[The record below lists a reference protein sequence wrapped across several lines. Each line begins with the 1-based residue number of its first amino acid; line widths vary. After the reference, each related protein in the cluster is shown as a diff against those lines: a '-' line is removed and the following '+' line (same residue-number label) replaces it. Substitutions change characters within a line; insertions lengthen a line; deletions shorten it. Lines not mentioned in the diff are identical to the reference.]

1 MSSVKKVLLY
11 PFSIDCPYFEGYA
24 WAMELA
30 FRMRASLQLFT
41 TISAGQKVKGSTDS
55 IYHSLL
61 EAHGYFLQHYHQD
74 GIKSNEVKHEACIIL
89 EGELKEELISHLKT
103 NPVNIV
109 IIDSSVISGANTGGV
124 KEIVKESAGVILL
137 SEDQPSD
144 DNMTH
149 PSRADHFYDR
159 LRRADLYKLP
169 ENFFD
174 TLGNDHS
181 LFNYLRKFIQ
191 RKRF

>member
-1 MSSVKKVLLY
+1 MNSVKKVLLY

-41 TISAGQKVKGSTDS
+41 TISAAQNLNGSTDC
-55 IYHSLL
+55 IYLSLL
-61 EAHGYFLQHYHQD
+61 EAHGYFLQHYQHK
-74 GIKSNEVKHEACIIL
+74 GIKSNEVKREACIIQG
-89 EGELKEELISHLKT
+89 GELKEELILHLKT
-103 NPVNIV
+103 NPVDIV
-109 IIDSSVISGANTGGV
+109 IIDFSISTGHTEGV
-124 KEIVKESAGVILL
+124 KEIVKESCGVILL
-137 SEDQPSD
+137 SEDQPSG
-144 DNMTH
+144 DNKHH

-174 TLGNDHS
+174 TLGNDLS

-191 RKRF
+191 RKRS

>member
-41 TISAGQKVKGSTDS
+41 TISAGQNVKGSTDS

-61 EAHGYFLQHYHQD
+61 EAHGYFLQHYQQE
-74 GIKSNEVKHEACIIL
+74 GIKSNEVKREACIIQ
-89 EGELKEELISHLKT
+89 EGELEEELISHLKK

-109 IIDSSVISGANTGGV
+109 IIDSSISTVHTSGV
-124 KEIVKESAGVILL
+124 KEIVKESGGVILL
-137 SEDQPSD
+137 SEDQPSGD
-144 DNMTH
+144 DKPH
-149 PSRADHFYDR
+149 PSRTDHFYDR

-191 RKRF
+191 RKRT